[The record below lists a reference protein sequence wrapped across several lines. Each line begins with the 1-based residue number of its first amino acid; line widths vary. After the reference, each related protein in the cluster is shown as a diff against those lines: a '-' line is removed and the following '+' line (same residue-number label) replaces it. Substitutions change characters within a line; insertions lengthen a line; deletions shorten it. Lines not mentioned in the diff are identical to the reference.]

1 MKPSWDRAD
10 LRQLPAHG
18 EVLYKGDERIA
29 PYRGDV
35 AIQRDPDAVIRA
47 RDVQEVQEVLAFCH
61 AGKIP
66 VTFAGGFTGLTGA
79 ATAEEGL
86 LIATEQCERILD
98 IQKGEEGRGAA
109 IVQPGIFLGDLKEQ
123 VVGENLFYPPDPTSF
138 REARLGGT
146 VATNAKGEDAVLYGD
161 TRRYIL
167 GLKIIQADGTLL
179 DLNRPQD
186 DEAID
191 LLVSSEGTL
200 GYLAEVTVQLLPLPP
215 EHWAGIAFFPS
226 LESAIRFGLES
237 LHSKKIAPRALE
249 LLDRASLAIWSDH
262 SDIPEI
268 PESAMAAIYWKQ
280 EFKKGADEKATLDAW
295 IQLLEKTLS
304 SVSRPE
310 LAEAT
315 WFARTDAEKNR
326 FRRWRHLIPE
336 KINERLQAYRAAGG
350 GKVASDWRVP
360 LDKIERAIHQAI
372 TEADEAGLEI
382 ITFGHLGEGHPHLHL
397 IAHNQSEYEKA
408 RKFLRRQC
416 ERAVKWNG
424 VVAGEHGF
432 GKLFRDFLLIQ
443 YTAKEIERMRGV
455 KRRFDPHWILGRGT
469 LFTGD
474 PSLRSG

>member
-1 MKPSWDRAD
+1 MKPFWDCAA
-10 LRQLPAHG
+10 LQQLPAHG
-18 EVLYKGDERIA
+18 EILYKGDERMA

-35 AIQRDPDAVIRA
+35 VIQGDPDAVIRA

-79 ATAEEGL
+79 VAAEEGL
-86 LIATEQCERILD
+86 LIATEQCERIID
-98 IQKGEEGRGAA
+98 IQKEKEGGGAA
-109 IVQPGIFLGDLKEQ
+109 VVQPGIFLGDLKEQ
-123 VVGENLFYPPDPTSF
+123 VADDNLFYPPDPTSF
-138 REARLGGT
+138 CEARLGGT

-191 LLVSSEGTL
+191 LFVSSEGTL
-200 GYLAEVTVQLLPLPP
+200 GYLAEITVRLLPLPP

-237 LHSKKIAPRALE
+237 LHLKELKPRALE

-262 SDIPEI
+262 PDIPEI
-268 PESAMAAIYWKQ
+268 PESAKAAIYWKQ
-280 EFKKGADEKATLDAW
+280 EFKKGTDETATLDVW
-295 IQLLEKTLS
+295 MQHLEKTVAS
-304 SVSRPE
+304 ESVPT
-310 LAEAT
+310 LAEDT
-315 WFARTDAEKNR
+315 WLARTDAEKNR

-350 GKVASDWRVP
+350 GKVTSDWRVP

-372 TEADEAGLEI
+372 TEANEAGLEI

-408 RKFLRRQC
+408 RKLLHRQC
-416 ERAVKWNG
+416 ERAVKWDG

-432 GKLFRDFLLIQ
+432 GKLFRDFLPIQ
-443 YTAKEIERMRGV
+443 YSSKEIERMRAI
-455 KRRFDPHWILGRGT
+455 KQHFDPHWILGRGNRFEP
-469 LFTGD
+469 LG
-474 PSLRSG
+474 